1 MTPLLEVTDLCVP
14 VPGRRWLGGAV
25 PDIVDGV
32 SLAIGRAE
40 TLGVVGE
47 SGSGKTTIGR
57 AIVGLVKPRSGRI
70 ALDGEALPDFSEASY
85 RRLRGQVSMM
95 FQDPISSL
103 SPRLRVATLVTEP
116 LAIAGQPGGRAA
128 AAGLLARVGLP
139 AAFARRFP
147 HELSGG
153 QARRV
158 GAARALA
165 RLPRLVIAD
174 EPTAGL
180 DVSIQ
185 GEILNLLAD
194 LKQRHGLSLMIITHN
209 LAVVRHVSDRLAIT
223 YLGRI
228 VERGPTRGIFRAPR
242 HPYTRALLES
252 EPVPDPLR
260 RRGEPPVT
268 GEVPSLLARPAGC
281 EFHPRCRFAQA
292 RCRSEAPSE
301 RSLGAGHAVRCHFPL
316 APQDPG
322 PAGSTPDP
330 IDNRETH
337 HA

>member
-1 MTPLLEVTDLCVP
+1 MTALLEVEDLYVP
-14 VPGRRWLGGAV
+14 VPGRRWLGPAL
-25 PDIVDGV
+25 PDIVSGV
-32 SLAIGRAE
+32 SLAIGPAE

-57 AIVGLVKPRSGRI
+57 AIVGLVRPRAGRI
-70 ALDGEALPDFSEASY
+70 ALDGHALPDFSEASY

-103 SPRLRVATLVTEP
+103 SPRLRVATLVAEP
-116 LAIAGQPGGRAA
+116 LAIAGERGGRDAA
-128 AAGLLARVGLP
+128 ARLLERVGLP
-139 AAFARRFP
+139 AAFGRRFP
-147 HELSGG
+147 HQLSGG

-165 RLPRLVIAD
+165 RLPKLVIAD

-180 DVSIQ
+180 DVSVQ

-194 LKQRHGLSLMIITHN
+194 LKARHGLSLMIITHN

-228 VERGPTRGIFRAPR
+228 VERGPTRAVFRAPR
-242 HPYTRALLES
+242 HPYTRALLDS

-268 GEVPSLLARPAGC
+268 GEVPSLAARPPGC
-281 EFHPRCRFAQA
+281 EFHPRCRFVQP
-292 RCRSEAPSE
+292 RCRAEAPTE
-301 RSLGAGHAVRCHFPL
+301 RGLGDGHAVRCHFPL
-316 APQDPG
+316 APDG
-322 PAGSTPDP
+322 RAADAP
-330 IDNRETH
+330 IDHRETH

>member
-1 MTPLLEVTDLCVP
+1 MSALLEVDGLCVP
-14 VPGRRWLGGAV
+14 VPGRRWLGGPP
-25 PDIVDGV
+25 PDIVSGV
-32 SLAIGRAE
+32 SLSVGEAE

-57 AIVGLVKPRSGRI
+57 AIVGLVKPRAGRI
-70 ALDGEALPDFSEASY
+70 ALAGEALPDFSERSY
-85 RRLRGQVSMM
+85 RRLRDRVSMM

-103 SPRLRVATLVTEP
+103 SPRLSVGTLVAEP
-116 LAIAGQPGGRAA
+116 LAIAGARGGRAA
-128 AAGLLARVGLP
+128 AAGLLERVGLP
-139 AAFARRFP
+139 AAFLRRYP
-147 HELSGG
+147 HQLSGG

-158 GAARALA
+158 GVARALA

-194 LKQRHGLSLMIITHN
+194 LKAQHGLSLMIITHN

-228 VERGPTRGIFRAPR
+228 VEQGPTRAVFRAPR

-260 RRGEPPVT
+260 RRREPPVT
-268 GEVPSLLARPAGC
+268 GEVPSLLARPPGC

-292 RCRSEAPSE
+292 RCRSEAPAP
-301 RSLGAGHAVRCHFPL
+301 RAAAAGHLVSCHFPL
-316 APQDPG
+316 GPDAIG
-322 PAGSTPDP
+322 PAAIGP
-330 IDNRETH
+330 IDHRETH